1 MAKVEIGRIK
11 NQEIGDWRLEIG
23 DWRLEIGDWR
33 LEIGDWNLELGTWNL
48 AGKMERG
55 CGDLGWLRQ
64 EGMGRE

>member
-23 DWRLEIGDWR
+23 DWS
-33 LEIGDWNLELGTWNL
+33 L
-48 AGKMERG
+48 AGKMKRG